1 MKRVKVVLA
10 LLFIVFIYNG
20 FWDGKSIE
28 EQRKENYEDRYQR
41 IIVNNSILAQ
51 LYRYDSKAKDIL
63 LRSYGYAT
71 FTNIGLNVV
80 LFSAEGGVGLA
91 HSNHTGKNIYMNMV
105 SGGLGFGLGVKDF
118 SIILLFRNQK
128 VFRSFVKNG
137 WEANAQADI
146 TAIYDK
152 KGISLNKA
160 ITIAP
165 GIRMYKLTTSGL
177 ALQVTIQGSRY
188 WRDEDLNR

>member
-1 MKRVKVVLA
+1 MKRVKIVLA
-10 LLFIVFIYNG
+10 LLFIVFIFNG

-28 EQRKENYEDRYQR
+28 EQREENFEDRYQR

-51 LYRYDSKAKDIL
+51 LYRYDPKAKGML

-80 LFSAEGGVGLA
+80 LLSAEGGVGLA
-91 HSNHTGKNIYMNMV
+91 HSNHTGKIVYMNMV

-177 ALQVTIQGSRY
+177 ALQVTIQGSKY